1 MKHRSALFAV
11 LLGTALLGIS
21 ACQSDNPYV
30 ASSLPMPPAPAQAA
44 KTLDMSAYPAPP
56 RDYGRYRSWG
66 WLNGQLPPGT
76 AWVDSA
82 QVVEAVNNG
91 LDQRGL
97 RPARGNQPADLYVTT
112 TTRQETRLR
121 QVREDYDPYYGGGMG
136 YGRYD
141 GYRPGY
147 GGYASVPV
155 VRTYQEKVMVVQI
168 NLIDARSGQPVWSAS
183 ADARASNNL
192 ADRSSAL
199 RQAVQQALAA
209 YPPS

>member
-76 AWVDSA
+76 AWV
-82 QVVEAVNNG
+82 
-91 LDQRGL
+91 
-97 RPARGNQPADLYVTT
+97 
-112 TTRQETRLR
+112 
-121 QVREDYDPYYGGGMG
+121 
-136 YGRYD
+136 
-141 GYRPGY
+141 
-147 GGYASVPV
+147 
-155 VRTYQEKVMVVQI
+155 
-168 NLIDARSGQPVWSAS
+168 
-183 ADARASNNL
+183 
-192 ADRSSAL
+192 
-199 RQAVQQALAA
+199 
-209 YPPS
+209 